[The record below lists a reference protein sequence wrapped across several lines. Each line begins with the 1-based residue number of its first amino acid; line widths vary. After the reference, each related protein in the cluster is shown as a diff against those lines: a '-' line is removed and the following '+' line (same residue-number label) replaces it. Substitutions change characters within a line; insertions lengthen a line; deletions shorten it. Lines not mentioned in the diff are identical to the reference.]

1 MVADTYHKRDQCWQ
15 DATKGLPTSWLKVD
29 YYFRDIAFGNDSGA
43 IYNALTV
50 ILASL
55 SEVRVQNIRPPRLA
69 MPMAATNDAANAP
82 VTTDGMYTLRT

>member
-1 MVADTYHKRDQCWQ
+1 MN
-15 DATKGLPTSWLKVD
+15 S
-29 YYFRDIAFGNDSGA
+29 
-43 IYNALTV
+43 LTV

-82 VTTDGMYTLRT
+82 VTTDGMYTLHT